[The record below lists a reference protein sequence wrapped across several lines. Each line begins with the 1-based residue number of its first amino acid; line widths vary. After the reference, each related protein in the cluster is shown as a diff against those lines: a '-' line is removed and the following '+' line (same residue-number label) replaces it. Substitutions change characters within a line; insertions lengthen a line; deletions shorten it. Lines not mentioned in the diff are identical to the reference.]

1 MYFNGLKIE
10 FFKFKTYKYSHDVF
24 VLPMKTDSM
33 SAIYEREDEDKY
45 MTCYFFDQ
53 SNAAVNVELTN
64 YYKNNF
70 LIKVENGV
78 ISFRNYSPSIYCSTI

>member
-1 MYFNGLKIE
+1 MNV
-10 FFKFKTYKYSHDVF
+10 FKFKTYKYSHDVF
-24 VLPMKTDSM
+24 VLPMEIDIM

-53 SNAAVNVELTN
+53 SDASAVNVDLTN

-70 LIKVENGV
+70 LIKEENGV
-78 ISFRNYSPSIYCSTI
+78 ISFRNYSPFIYCSAI